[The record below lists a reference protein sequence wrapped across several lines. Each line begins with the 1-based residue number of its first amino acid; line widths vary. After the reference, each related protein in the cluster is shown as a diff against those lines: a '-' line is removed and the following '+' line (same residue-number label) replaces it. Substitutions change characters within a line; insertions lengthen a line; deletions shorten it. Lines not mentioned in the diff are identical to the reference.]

1 MRTFAAAGLALLAL
15 LTAPGALAQQAADTI
30 VTRGK
35 ILTVDAAFRTVEA
48 LAITNGRI
56 VATGTS
62 AEIARYAGKNTQIID
77 VAGATV
83 IPGLIDNHFHFTR
96 GVETWHEQA
105 RFEGVDSRR
114 EALRILAAKAASL
127 KPGDW
132 IMVQGGWTPRQFAD
146 APGGFTL
153 EELDGAAPKNPLFV
167 QEGYSVVYANSLALK
182 AVGLNPAD
190 GARRNAQGLVS
201 FQPPMALYDAMP
213 RTSAAQREQNLT
225 DFMRELNSTGLTGVY
240 SLGQSDFLAA
250 RAAKGPLPV
259 RLWQT
264 LNFNAADPASAS
276 KAAELIARTR
286 PNQFDGQHG
295 IFGLGEVLY
304 GPFFDLAPRK
314 DPWPA
319 AIMSEYGKLATAAAR
334 AGWHVHQHVINNN
347 AVTDLLDTLEQVNKT
362 QPLTGLRWTLG
373 HVYDIS
379 PANIAR
385 AKALGITLGVHGAAM
400 QAGARMP
407 LRQIADSGIVFGLG
421 TDATIVSHYSPFVTL
436 GWVVSGLDVGGNK
449 VLDQTLT
456 REEALIAHT
465 RSNAYLFFQE
475 KTLGSLEV
483 GKQADLVVLD
493 RDYMTV
499 PAAEI
504 RRIKPTMTMVGGRV
518 VFEGRAALAISVGA
532 WTQPVS
538 HSWTDSKEQVCG
550 QQRQVHAGLQQRRA
564 SRNHGQ
570 HRDDTGQR
578 QQHDVDG
585 IEAKVQRNPQP
596 DRCHGDRRDGQAD
609 TRHRGSEGEIQ
620 ADLHPVTLGRA
631 HRSKRL
637 GQQDQHRDDDPDHR
651 HGQSS
656 RGHGAFDCRRDQL
669 GITDDGDQRDQE
681 QRETHQRRARRR
693 RGRMLRCA
701 GRRFLRSHGQE
712 VVPMPAS
719 LQRHEQAVE
728 TEDAIAANVS
738 CGAENCGPGVAV
750 VKFGTTSPRVANV
763 ARVARAAP
771 APSALND
778 TTEPRRVP
786 TRMDKPTIPLQVM
799 MTAANTVS
807 RARVSAAPAPL
818 IISVTISATSITVT
832 ATASTSEP

>member
-1 MRTFAAAGLALLAL
+1 MRRFTIGCLTLLAL
-15 LTAPGALAQQAADTI
+15 VTTSGALAQQAADTI

-56 VATGTS
+56 VATGSS
-62 AEIARYAGKNTQIID
+62 AEIARYAGKNTKVID

-114 EALRILAAKAASL
+114 EALRILAAKATSL
-127 KPGDW
+127 KPGHW

-153 EELDGAAPKNPLFV
+153 AELDAAAPMNPLFV

-182 AVGLNPAD
+182 AVGLNPAE

-213 RTSAAQREQNLT
+213 RTLAAQREQNLT

-250 RAAKGPLPV
+250 RAAKGPLPI
-259 RLWQT
+259 RLWET

-295 IFGLGEVLY
+295 MFGLGEVLY

-362 QPLTGLRWTLG
+362 QPLSGLRWTLG

-379 PANIAR
+379 AANLAR
-385 AKALGITLGVHGAAM
+385 AKAMGITLGVHGAAM

-407 LRQIADSGIVFGLG
+407 LRRIADSGIMFGLG

-449 VLDQTLT
+449 VLDETLT

-499 PAAEI
+499 PAADI
-504 RRIKPTMTMVGGRV
+504 KRVKPTMTMVGGRL
-518 VFEGRAALAISVGA
+518 VFERA
-532 WTQPVS
+532 
-538 HSWTDSKEQVCG
+538 
-550 QQRQVHAGLQQRRA
+550 QR
-564 SRNHGQ
+564 
-570 HRDDTGQR
+570 
-578 QQHDVDG
+578 
-585 IEAKVQRNPQP
+585 
-596 DRCHGDRRDGQAD
+596 
-609 TRHRGSEGEIQ
+609 
-620 ADLHPVTLGRA
+620 
-631 HRSKRL
+631 
-637 GQQDQHRDDDPDHR
+637 
-651 HGQSS
+651 
-656 RGHGAFDCRRDQL
+656 
-669 GITDDGDQRDQE
+669 
-681 QRETHQRRARRR
+681 
-693 RGRMLRCA
+693 
-701 GRRFLRSHGQE
+701 
-712 VVPMPAS
+712 
-719 LQRHEQAVE
+719 
-728 TEDAIAANVS
+728 
-738 CGAENCGPGVAV
+738 
-750 VKFGTTSPRVANV
+750 
-763 ARVARAAP
+763 
-771 APSALND
+771 
-778 TTEPRRVP
+778 
-786 TRMDKPTIPLQVM
+786 
-799 MTAANTVS
+799 
-807 RARVSAAPAPL
+807 
-818 IISVTISATSITVT
+818 
-832 ATASTSEP
+832 